1 MPYFADRVQETAAA
15 PGTGTVT
22 LAGAVTGYQ
31 SFATAYAGLV
41 ALSVPYC
48 ITDSTSWE
56 VGIGTFTVS
65 GTTLTRD
72 VIKSSSNSGSAVNFT
87 STVNVFV
94 TTPADL
100 VDDGNYGHEIALNS
114 GWALP

>member
-1 MPYFADRVQETAAA
+1 MPYLADRVQETAAA

-41 ALSVPYC
+41 ALWVPYC
-48 ITDSTSWE
+48 ITDGTNWE
-56 VGIGTFTVS
+56 VGKGTYTVS

-72 VIKSSSNSGSAVNFT
+72 TIYSSSNSGSAVNF
-87 STVNVFV
+87 SGGVNVFV
-94 TTPADL
+94 TAPADSI
-100 VDDGNYGHEIALNS
+100 DDGSFAHELAMNK